1 MFCQSQAFSIEEQ
14 PENFQ
19 KRFSNKAKRVNKS
32 QNLKIWLQKSQ
43 IGHPDE
49 RHAAGIADT
58 QGWQFETCW
67 TIHKNWECA

>member
-58 QGWQFETCW
+58 QG
-67 TIHKNWECA
+67 